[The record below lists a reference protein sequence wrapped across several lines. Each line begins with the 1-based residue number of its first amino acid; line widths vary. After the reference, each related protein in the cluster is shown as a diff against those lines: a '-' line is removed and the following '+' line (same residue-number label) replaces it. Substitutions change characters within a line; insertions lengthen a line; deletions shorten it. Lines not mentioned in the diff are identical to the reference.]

1 LDEYEKTLMNR
12 LDNIGGS
19 KDKELMGTVDRYNEW
34 ADMGYYDLIVHNFS
48 AERPPPFPL
57 LDMYQHMVWHLG
69 AILEEKTRFFV
80 FSFVIQLGEGVNS
93 VGSSRRRISMG

>member
-1 LDEYEKTLMNR
+1 MNR

-57 LDMYQHMVWHLG
+57 LDMYQHMV
-69 AILEEKTRFFV
+69 
-80 FSFVIQLGEGVNS
+80 
-93 VGSSRRRISMG
+93 

>member
-57 LDMYQHMVWHLG
+57 LDMYQHMV
-69 AILEEKTRFFV
+69 
-80 FSFVIQLGEGVNS
+80 
-93 VGSSRRRISMG
+93 